1 MKTLASYLF
10 IVFITTSFFIS
21 CQSNNESLA
30 PEMNFHYDQI
40 GIEHNKGLDFVLAY
54 LKSNEQKFMSKSYF
68 KQAKRYP
75 NED

>member
-10 IVFITTSFFIS
+10 IVFITTSFFI
-21 CQSNNESLA
+21 SLA